1 MSKENKEKQFIKG
14 NNKSKDIMIALQ
26 EGRFDEVNIEIND
39 WFSYGRYNYIYSVI
53 EGCDKTIN
61 YELLEFVTIYT
72 KNMIN
77 KYNKDN
83 INKIYKSLGKEI
95 IIDFLYK
102 ANIKVSK
109 KDTEEKIKET
119 WYISIFMIIKEL
131 LDNIIRVTLN
141 HQQYNNIM
149 LLLDDIDFK
158 QFPVDKIKTNMENIS
173 LNNDEYYIIY
183 TNSNKDYKKIEKGQF
198 DKNNINYWFSIHDY
212 NLINYVVVKS
222 GNLENINIIHH
233 ILEKTL
239 NIMKNTYTTEYTKE
253 ELINLIKDS
262 STGINNIEEYSYEE
276 LLNEWNYK
284 VKSSC
289 IFILINII
297 NISIDNINKSYKYK
311 KIIDKIETL
320 NDNYLNLYICA
331 NMNYN
336 KYLNHQDKRIRKVAN
351 LRRNFEKN
359 LNYYSDNKKERI
371 KWIETALKLGVIN
384 AIDGCL
390 INKEPDK
397 MCAIFESDLF
407 KKTQYIYD
415 FDKDIFY
422 TIQNNQK
429 ILASKINDLINEEK
443 IIIKEEYKPTCFEN
457 LKTKQ
462 LKNIILNNQ

>member
-1 MSKENKEKQFIKG
+1 MSKEINEKQFIKG
-14 NNKSKDIMIALQ
+14 NNKSRDIMISLQ

-61 YELLEFVTIYT
+61 YELLEFVTIYL

-77 KYNKDN
+77 QYNKLN

-95 IIDFLYK
+95 ILDFLYK

-109 KDTEEKIKET
+109 NNTEEKIKET
-119 WYISIFMIIKEL
+119 WYTSIFMIIKEL
-131 LDNIIRVTLN
+131 LDDIIRVTLN

-158 QFPVDKIKTNMENIS
+158 QFPIDKIKTKMENIS
-173 LNNDEYYIIY
+173 LNNDEYYSIY

-198 DKNNINYWFSIHDY
+198 DKESINYWFSIHDY
-212 NLINYVVVKS
+212 NLINYAVVKS
-222 GNLENINIIHH
+222 GNIENINLIHH

-239 NIMKNTYTTEYTKE
+239 SIMKNTYTTEYTKE
-253 ELINLIKDS
+253 ELIKLIKDS
-262 STGINNIEEYSYEE
+262 STGKNSIEEYSYEE
-276 LLNEWNYK
+276 LVNEWNYK

-289 IFILINII
+289 ILILINII

-331 NMNYN
+331 NINYN

-351 LRRNFEKN
+351 LRRNFEKKW
-359 LNYYSDNKKERI
+359 NYFSDNKKERI

-384 AIDGCL
+384 TIDGCL
-390 INKEPDK
+390 IDKEPDK
-397 MCAIFESDLF
+397 MCVLFESALF

-422 TIQNNQK
+422 TIQNDQR
-429 ILASKINDLINEEK
+429 ILASKINDLINDG
-443 IIIKEEYKPTCFEN
+443 IIELKDEYKPIYFEPPKTNKEYN
-457 LKTKQ
+457 LK
-462 LKNIILNNQ
+462 